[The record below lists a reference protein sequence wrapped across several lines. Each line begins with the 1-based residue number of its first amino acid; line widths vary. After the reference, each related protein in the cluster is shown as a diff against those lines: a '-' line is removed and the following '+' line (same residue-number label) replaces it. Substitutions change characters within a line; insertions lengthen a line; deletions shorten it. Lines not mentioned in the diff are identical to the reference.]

1 MTSSNLL
8 HTKLETCFKKY
19 NDQIIIEDIEDG
31 LQCLLNEDTICAIT
45 ELDIDEI
52 NNSLNEIQKVSD
64 STRECN
70 YIYTKNDESYMI
82 KAIYFA
88 PDIPIEST
96 IHFDFFEPFDVIN
109 CKVKV
114 RNISGD
120 TDELIYCSDEY
131 KILSDNF
138 VSKLKQTPHFAEQ
151 TEFKLEEI
159 FRKDIAI
166 IELKIPQEEIKE
178 SEIFSRAHD
187 IINQCLVNLSFEKNI
202 NLYIPDK
209 HSTSV
214 PVEVRQEESI
224 KLNLS
229 SSENLEAY
237 RFFLDAEKNMD
248 IRFKYLDYYY
258 VIEYF
263 FYGERL
269 KTLESL
275 IEKVIRMEKI
285 KAYNLVDNYERLSKL
300 RELFNEL
307 EDLEKNSKEKLMFE
321 QLVQSEYVSFDNLIK
336 SVGKLSRDDTNILK
350 NTTLGLKTTAIN
362 ENIYDS
368 NGECKQ
374 LLTPDNKSSFL
385 RLLTNRLYEIR
396 NYIVHSTKYKVKT
409 DHQQVYTSDI
419 KNGVTAVDIKFI
431 RTIAYLLLTSNLSI

>member
-1 MTSSNLL
+1 
-8 HTKLETCFKKY
+8 
-19 NDQIIIEDIEDG
+19 
-31 LQCLLNEDTICAIT
+31 
-45 ELDIDEI
+45 
-52 NNSLNEIQKVSD
+52 
-64 STRECN
+64 
-70 YIYTKNDESYMI
+70 
-82 KAIYFA
+82 
-88 PDIPIEST
+88 
-96 IHFDFFEPFDVIN
+96 
-109 CKVKV
+109 
-114 RNISGD
+114 
-120 TDELIYCSDEY
+120 
-131 KILSDNF
+131 
-138 VSKLKQTPHFAEQ
+138 
-151 TEFKLEEI
+151 
-159 FRKDIAI
+159 
-166 IELKIPQEEIKE
+166 
-178 SEIFSRAHD
+178 
-187 IINQCLVNLSFEKNI
+187 
-202 NLYIPDK
+202 
-209 HSTSV
+209 
-214 PVEVRQEESI
+214 
-224 KLNLS
+224 
-229 SSENLEAY
+229 
-237 RFFLDAEKNMD
+237 MD
-248 IRFKYLDYYY
+248 IRFKYLDYYH

>member
-1 MTSSNLL
+1 
-8 HTKLETCFKKY
+8 
-19 NDQIIIEDIEDG
+19 
-31 LQCLLNEDTICAIT
+31 
-45 ELDIDEI
+45 
-52 NNSLNEIQKVSD
+52 
-64 STRECN
+64 
-70 YIYTKNDESYMI
+70 MI

-138 VSKLKQTPHFAEQ
+138 VSKLKQTPHFDEPIN
-151 TEFKLEEI
+151 FKLDDI

-166 IELKIPQEEIKE
+166 IELKIPQEKIKE

-214 PVEVRQEESI
+214 PVDVRQEESI
-224 KLNLS
+224 ELNLS

-248 IRFKYLDYYY
+248 IRFKYLDYYH

-275 IEKVIRMEKI
+275 VEKVIRMEKI
-285 KAYNLVDNYERLSKL
+285 KAYNLIDNYERLNKL
-300 RELFNEL
+300 RELFNDL

-321 QLVQSEYVSFDNLIK
+321 QLVQSDYVSFDNIVQSIGDLPSEEVK
-336 SVGKLSRDDTNILK
+336 ILK
-350 NTTLGLKTTAIN
+350 KDTLGLKGTAVETIP
-362 ENIYDS
+362 YKD
-368 NGECKQ
+368 NGER
-374 LLTPDNKSSFL
+374 KSLSSEHKSLFL
-385 RLLTNRLYEIR
+385 RRLTNRLYEIR

>member
-19 NDQIIIEDIEDG
+19 NDQIIIEYIEDG
-31 LQCLLNEDTICAIT
+31 LQCLLNEDTICEIT
-45 ELDIDEI
+45 ELDIEEI
-52 NNSLNEIQKVSD
+52 NNSLEKIQKVSYD
-64 STRECN
+64 ARECN

-96 IHFDFFEPFDVIN
+96 LNFNFFEPFNEVN

-120 TDELIYCSDEY
+120 TDELIYCLDEY
-131 KILSDNF
+131 KLLSDNF
-138 VSKLKQTPHFAEQ
+138 VSKLKQTAHFAEQ

-166 IELKIPQEEIKE
+166 IELKIPRKKFKK

-202 NLYIPDK
+202 NLYIPYK

-214 PVEVRQEESI
+214 PVDVRQEETI

-248 IRFKYLDYYY
+248 IRFKYLDYYH

-269 KTLESL
+269 KALESL
-275 IEKVIRMEKI
+275 VENVIRMEKI
-285 KAYNLVDNYERLSKL
+285 KAYNLINNYERLNKL
-300 RELFNEL
+300 RELFNDL

-321 QLVQSEYVSFDNLIK
+321 QLVQSDYVSFDNIVQ
-336 SVGKLSRDDTNILK
+336 SIGDLSSNEVKILK
-350 NTTLGLKTTAIN
+350 KDTLGLKGTAV
-362 ENIYDS
+362 ENIPYKE
-368 NGECKQ
+368 NGKCKSFSSE
-374 LLTPDNKSSFL
+374 NKSLFL
-385 RLLTNRLYEIR
+385 RRLTNRLYEIR

>member
-8 HTKLETCFKKY
+8 QTKLETCFNNY
-19 NDQIIIEDIEDG
+19 NNRIKIEEIENG
-31 LQCLLNEDTICAIT
+31 LKCCLDDYGICEIV
-45 ELDIDEI
+45 ELDFEET
-52 NNSLNEIQKVSD
+52 NNSLEKIEKVSYPA
-64 STRECN
+64 RECN
-70 YIYTKNDESYMI
+70 YIFTKNDENYMI

-88 PDIPIEST
+88 PYIPIEST
-96 IHFDFFEPFDVIN
+96 INFNFFEPFNEIS

-114 RNISGD
+114 RNILGD
-120 TDELIYCSDEY
+120 TDELIFCSDEY
-131 KILSDNF
+131 KLLSDNF

-166 IELKIPQEEIKE
+166 IELKIPRQRLKE

-209 HSTSV
+209 HSTSDSV
-214 PVEVRQEESI
+214 DVRQYETIE
-224 KLNLS
+224 LNLS

-248 IRFKYLDYYY
+248 IRFKYLDYYH

-269 KTLESL
+269 KALESL
-275 IEKVIRMEKI
+275 VENVIRMEKI
-285 KAYNLVDNYERLSKL
+285 KAYNLIDNYERLNKL
-300 RELFNEL
+300 RELFNDL
-307 EDLEKNSKEKLMFE
+307 EDLEKSSKEKLMFE
-321 QLVQSEYVSFDNLIK
+321 QLVQSDYVSFDNIIQ
-336 SVGKLSRDDTNILK
+336 SIGDLSSKEVKILK
-350 NTTLGLKTTAIN
+350 KDTLGLKGTAVECIP
-362 ENIYDS
+362 YKD
-368 NGECKQ
+368 NGKRKSLSSE
-374 LLTPDNKSSFL
+374 NKSLFL
-385 RLLTNRLYEIR
+385 QRLTNRLYEIR

>member
-8 HTKLETCFKKY
+8 HTKLKTCFEKY
-19 NDQIIIEDIEDG
+19 NDQIMIEDIEDG
-31 LQCLLNEDTICAIT
+31 LQCLLNGDTICAIT

-178 SEIFSRAHD
+178 SEIFSRVHD

-214 PVEVRQEESI
+214 PVDVRHEESI

-248 IRFKYLDYYY
+248 IRFKYLDYYH

-374 LLTPDNKSSFL
+374 FLTPDNKSSFL